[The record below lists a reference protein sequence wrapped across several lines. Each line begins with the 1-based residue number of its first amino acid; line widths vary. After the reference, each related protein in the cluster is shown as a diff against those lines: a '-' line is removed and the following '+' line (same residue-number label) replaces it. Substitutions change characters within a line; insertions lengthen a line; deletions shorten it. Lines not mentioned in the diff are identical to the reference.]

1 MSVLNFQDSTSL
13 RGEVMIFST
22 SSETGKTELLLE
34 DKNLIVLNG
43 RQYLAKGLV
52 NTATA
57 YITDVAFGS
66 GGTLPSSPSTALP
79 VNATDTTV
87 NIPITGLI
95 KNTDYFFNVIDQ
107 SMTAVTPRIVFN
119 IVIPTTS
126 ALNSQTINESAL
138 MLNTNPETAFAI
150 KRFAN
155 ISKSSAISISI
166 NWTIYF

>member
-1 MSVLNFQDSTSL
+1 MSALNFQDSTSL
-13 RGEVMIFST
+13 RGEVTIT
-22 SSETGKTELLLE
+22 SISNETGKTELLLE

-43 RQYLAKGLV
+43 RQYLAKGLI
-52 NTATA
+52 NAATT
-57 YITDVAFGS
+57 YVTDIVFGS
-66 GGTLPSSPSTALP
+66 GGTLPTNPSTALP
-79 VNATDTTV
+79 VNATDTAV
-87 NIPITGLI
+87 NIPITGLV
-95 KNTDYFFNVIDQ
+95 KNTDYFFNIIDQ
-107 SMTAVTPRIVFN
+107 SMTAVTPRVIFN

-126 ALNSQTINESAL
+126 LNNQTINELAL